1 MKIIGL
7 LGNHMFKYAATYCFA
22 KRFNSKLVYNS
33 TLLWALFP
41 YLSAQKELPDEYD
54 DKERH
59 SRQGGGSFGDCRR
72 ENIDDFISTGSRPD
86 LLIAGYLQTWC
97 YFQDCEKEVRQ
108 EFRFHP
114 SLVAARDE
122 FLFTQAKAHFGNTVQ
137 PSKVTY
143 IGVHIRR
150 GNFVKLGWPVA
161 PPSYFDKAVSYM
173 ENVTRDSKHKMYVV
187 ASNDLPW
194 AQANFTAQSPIVFAD
209 QNTPQFSKAN
219 FDFAILA
226 GCNHTIMSV
235 GTYSWWAAYM
245 AGGAAVYYRVG
256 PGVNVTAESKDAH
269 YLPRWKGLE

>member
-1 MKIIGL
+1 ML
-7 LGNHMFKYAATYCFA
+7 
-22 KRFNSKLVYNS
+22 
-33 TLLWALFP
+33 
-41 YLSAQKELPDEYD
+41 
-54 DKERH
+54 
-59 SRQGGGSFGDCRR
+59 
-72 ENIDDFISTGSRPD
+72 
-86 LLIAGYLQTWC
+86 
-97 YFQDCEKEVRQ
+97 
-108 EFRFHP
+108 
-114 SLVAARDE
+114 
-122 FLFTQAKAHFGNTVQ
+122 TQAKTHFGNTVQ